1 MRHQMV
7 FGILLILYIAFAYGN
22 PPSYLSQFL
31 ESTVGKIVALG
42 FLLVSSLYLHAGVLM
57 LLAIAILITI
67 PSFEFFENKG
77 EGSHDVTPKAP
88 GKNIQER
95 KAPIVD
101 IESQLR
107 KAPISSAVDIKA
119 VTDRARKNIGK
130 LSKLKPSMDSKLE
143 HFQSCNGG
151 M

>member
-1 MRHQMV
+1 MV
-7 FGILLILYIAFAYGN
+7 FGLFLILYIAFAYGN
-22 PPSYLSQFL
+22 PPAYLSQFL

-42 FLLVSSLYLHAGVLM
+42 FLLISGLYLNAGVLM
-57 LLAIAILITI
+57 LLAIAVLITI
-67 PSFEFFENKG
+67 PSFEFFENNN
-77 EGSHDVTPKAP
+77 EGKHDVSPKAP

-101 IESQLR
+101 IESKLR

-119 VTDRARKNIGK
+119 ITDRARKNIGK
-130 LSKLKPSMDSKLE
+130 LSKLKPTVDPKLE

-151 M
+151 I